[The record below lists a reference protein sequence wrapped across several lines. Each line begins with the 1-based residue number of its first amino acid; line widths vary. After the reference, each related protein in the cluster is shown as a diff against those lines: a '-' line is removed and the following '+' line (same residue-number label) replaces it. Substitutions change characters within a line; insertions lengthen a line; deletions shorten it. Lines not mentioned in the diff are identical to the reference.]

1 MASQRSSRPVGFF
14 CPVAP
19 GLRFDALSFTSSPL
33 VIRQPRGFAGTEKI
47 ARQRRTA
54 LPAAMSRGSLQAGE
68 RSALADT
75 RPSVSLLPPLAWTGG
90 RVHRFV
96 RVTGT
101 CAPATLLENEA
112 RHQECD
118 PMLPATEFACP
129 RWKVAP
135 AAQPS
140 HLRSPS
146 FRGSRNCKLQKEP
159 LRANENATSRRW
171 TQPRNR
177 SRLLGNCANQVK
189 AVNRCG

>member
-1 MASQRSSRPVGFF
+1 MRLDGQPAIEPPRRIFLPGR
-14 CPVAP
+14 P

-54 LPAAMSRGSLQAGE
+54 LPAAMSRGSLRAGE

-90 RVHRFV
+90 RVHRFL
-96 RVTGT
+96 RVAGT

-129 RWKVAP
+129 KWK
-135 AAQPS
+135 
-140 HLRSPS
+140 
-146 FRGSRNCKLQKEP
+146 
-159 LRANENATSRRW
+159 
-171 TQPRNR
+171 
-177 SRLLGNCANQVK
+177 SRLLRSLHICDHPRFADRETTSYRNNPCVQMRMQHRGGGLNLGIAAGCWETVRIRSK
-189 AVNRCG
+189 L